1 MDQTFPLLST
11 LIFLPLAGALLV
23 MLLPRRNALL
33 IKVSTLLLTLIEFAL
48 SLPLFFQFNEKTA
61 AMQFVEQREWYPE
74 WGISY
79 LLGIDGIS
87 MLLVMLTT
95 FITVLCILCSWE
107 SIKDKIKEYY
117 FSFLIL

>member
-1 MDQTFPLLST
+1 MSETFPLLSI
-11 LIFLPLAGALLV
+11 LIFFPLAGALLL
-23 MLLPRRNALL
+23 MLLPRRNALF
-33 IKVSTLLLTLIEFAL
+33 IKVSVLIWTLLEFVL
-48 SLPLFFQFNEKTA
+48 SLPLFFSFKEKTA

-95 FITVLCILCSWE
+95 
-107 SIKDKIKEYY
+107 
-117 FSFLIL
+117 